1 MKVTLDK
8 NAFMPTKAH
17 NTDAGYDLYLPTQ
30 KDREGVTIKA
40 GQTLVIDTGVHIQ
53 LPEGCAAVCMNK
65 SGLSV
70 KHGIE
75 SVLGLI
81 DSGYT
86 GAIKVK
92 LRNTS
97 DKDYTFYGGEK
108 ISQLV
113 IFPIC
118 TEGLELT
125 DKLEDTE
132 RGSHGFGSTG
142 RR

>member
-8 NAFMPTKAH
+8 GAFMPTKAH
-17 NTDAGYDLYLPTQ
+17 DADAGYDLYLP
-30 KDREGVTIKA
+30 DREDAAPVMLPDGKTV
-40 GQTLVIDTGVHIQ
+40 VIDTGVHIA
-53 LPEGCAAVCMNK
+53 LPKGYAAVCMNK

-70 KHGIE
+70 NHGIE

-86 GAIKVK
+86 GPIKVK

-97 DKDYTFYGGEK
+97 NKPYIFEAGNK

-113 IFPIC
+113 IFPISDE
-118 TEGLELT
+118 TLEIT
-125 DKLEDTE
+125 NELEDTE
-132 RGSHGFGSTG
+132 RGNRGFGSTG
-142 RR
+142 A

>member
-8 NAFMPTKAH
+8 GAYMPTKAH
-17 NTDAGYDLYLPTQ
+17 DEDAGYDLYLP
-30 KDREGVTIKA
+30 DREDAAPVMLPDGKTV
-40 GQTLVIDTGVHIQ
+40 VIDTGVHIA
-53 LPEGCAAVCMNK
+53 LPKGYAAVCINK

-70 KHGIE
+70 NHGIE

-97 DKDYTFYGGEK
+97 NKPYIFDAGNK

-113 IFPIC
+113 IFPISAD
-118 TEGLELT
+118 TLELT
-125 DKLEDTE
+125 DTLDETD
-132 RGSHGFGSTG
+132 RGGGGFGSTG
-142 RR
+142 V

>member
-8 NAFMPTKAH
+8 GAYMPTKAH
-17 NTDAGYDLYLPTQ
+17 DTDAGFDLYLP
-30 KDREGVTIKA
+30 DREDTAPIMLPDGKTV
-40 GQTLVIDTGVHIQ
+40 VIDTGVHIA
-53 LPEGCAAVCMNK
+53 LPKGYAAVCMNK

-70 KHGIE
+70 NHGIE

-86 GAIKVK
+86 GPIKVK

-97 DKDYTFYGGEK
+97 NKPYIFEAGNK

-113 IFPIC
+113 IFPISAD
-118 TEGLELT
+118 TFELT
-125 DKLEDTE
+125 DTLDETD
-132 RGSHGFGSTG
+132 RGDGGFGSTG
-142 RR
+142 V

>member
-8 NAFMPTKAH
+8 NALMPEKAH
-17 NTDAGYDLYLPTQ
+17 KSDAGYDLFLQ
-30 KDREGVTIKA
+30 KQEDREGVTIKA
-40 GQTLVIDTGVHIQ
+40 GQTLVIDTGVHIA
-53 LPEGCAAVCMNK
+53 LPKGYAAVCMNK

-70 KHGIE
+70 NHGIE

-97 DKDYTFYGGEK
+97 NKPYIFDAGNK

-113 IFPIC
+113 IFPISDE
-118 TEGLELT
+118 TLELSDTLDET
-125 DKLEDTE
+125 D
-132 RGSHGFGSTG
+132 RGDGGFGSTG
-142 RR
+142 A